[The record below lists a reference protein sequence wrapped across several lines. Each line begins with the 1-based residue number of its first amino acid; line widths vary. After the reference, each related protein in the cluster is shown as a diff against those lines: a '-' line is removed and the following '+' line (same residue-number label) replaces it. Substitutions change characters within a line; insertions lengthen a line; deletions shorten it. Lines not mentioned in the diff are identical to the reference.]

1 MKQYIN
7 YWTELGIA
15 SKKALYEQKIQV
27 KNSSHRRHP
36 KLSELTFESKS
47 LTLQNLSKEE
57 WKKRFKEERE
67 KKKEKLENLP
77 FSSYHQSLVNNLYG
91 KADNSLKKNALIA
104 AHEERIR
111 SLIIK
116 RSIQRSLKAIG
127 VNKNKPN
134 LLIINTEYD
143 WKISTFMAIPSSH
156 DLDTLFKIGKDMA
169 DKLSKSMKNF
179 FSVEIWT
186 NEAYMDKLAGGISGY
201 RYRIGKSK

>member
-1 MKQYIN
+1 MKQYNN

-36 KLSELTFESKS
+36 KLNELTFESKS

-77 FSSYHQSLVNNLYG
+77 FSSYHQSLVNSLYG
-91 KADNSLKKNALIA
+91 KVDNSLKKNALIA

-111 SLIIK
+111 SLMIK
-116 RSIQRSLKAIG
+116 QSIQKSLKAIG

-134 LLIINTEYD
+134 LLIVNTEYD
-143 WKISTFMAIPSSH
+143 WKISTFMTIPSSH
-156 DLDTLFKIGKDMA
+156 NLDTLFKIGKDMA

-179 FSVEIWT
+179 FSIEIWT
-186 NEAYMDKLAGGISGY
+186 NEAYMDKLAGGNSGY